1 MITVEADISDLWPE
15 QSNWEALA
23 QTACQQAVSV
33 SASDFLLAKDYETE
47 ISVCFSDNDTVHAL
61 NKTWRDKDRPTNVL
75 SFPMMEAEEL
85 AKIKNRA
92 GSECLLGDIILAFDV
107 AKKEALEKGISL
119 ENHVT
124 HLITH
129 GTLHLLGYD
138 HILDNEAE
146 IMEDLERKALAQLD
160 IPDPYSDHETGK
172 EGLDE

>member
-85 AKIKNRA
+85 AEIKNRV

-172 EGLDE
+172 EGLDG

>member
-1 MITVEADISDLWPE
+1 M
-15 QSNWEALA
+15 
-23 QTACQQAVSV
+23 
-33 SASDFLLAKDYETE
+33 
-47 ISVCFSDNDTVHAL
+47 
-61 NKTWRDKDRPTNVL
+61 
-75 SFPMMEAEEL
+75 
-85 AKIKNRA
+85 

-172 EGLDE
+172 EGLDG

>member
-1 MITVEADISDLWPE
+1 MITVEADISESWPE
-15 QSNWEALA
+15 PPDWAALA
-23 QTACQQAVSV
+23 QTACEQALSV
-33 SASDFLLAKDYETE
+33 SASNFLLSKEYETE
-47 ISVCFSDNDTVHAL
+47 ISVCFSDNDTVHDL

-85 AKIKNRA
+85 ATIKQMV

-138 HILDNEAE
+138 HIVEAE
-146 IMEDLERKALAQLD
+146 AEEMEGLERKALAILN
-160 IPDPYSDHETGK
+160 IADPYPDDEPNK
-172 EGLDE
+172 ESLDG